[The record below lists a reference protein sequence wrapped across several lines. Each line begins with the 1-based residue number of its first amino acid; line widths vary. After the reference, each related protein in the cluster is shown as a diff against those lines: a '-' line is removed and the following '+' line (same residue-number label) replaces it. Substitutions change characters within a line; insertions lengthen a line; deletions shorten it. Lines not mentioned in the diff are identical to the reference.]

1 MKKNNLLI
9 YLLFVLSITL
19 ISSCKKAL
27 KNMDD
32 YYPKVSIVSAEIQT
46 DGSVLVTGKIDSEGD
61 ASIERLGFC
70 CNTKPNPTLTDRQII
85 SEINGS
91 TFTAIYKGLDEDSV
105 YYFRTWA
112 TNSYGYK
119 YGTETSLGNII
130 AAPVIPACTLPIS
143 YLNNGTG
150 NGSTSYYYVSV
161 PTNSWQFWEFSASP
175 QSGNALNFKFGSAI
189 TTGIYTTENDY
200 NPQSG
205 NVFVSFQVGWL
216 GSFSLESGSKVY
228 VNTIGQDTFDITIC
242 NAPWK
247 YNTNTTFTLNTRF
260 TCPD

>member
-1 MKKNNLLI
+1 MKKHTILI
-9 YLLFVLSITL
+9 YILIILSAFIAN
-19 ISSCKKAL
+19 SCKKAL

-46 DGSVLVTGKIDSEGD
+46 NGSVLVTGKIDSEGN
-61 ASIERLGFC
+61 APIEYIGFS
-70 CNTKPNPTLTDRQII
+70 CNTKPNPILTDRQII
-85 SEINGS
+85 SQINGN
-91 TFTAIYKGLDEDSV
+91 TFTAIYTGLDVDSV

-112 TNSYGYK
+112 ANSYGYK
-119 YGTETSLGNII
+119 YGSETSLGSII
-130 AAPVIPACTLPIS
+130 APPVTPACTLPIS
-143 YLNNGTG
+143 YLNNGSG

-161 PTNSWQFWEFSASP
+161 PTSSWQFWEFSASP

-200 NPQSG
+200 SPQSG
-205 NVFVSFQVGWL
+205 NVFVSFQFGWL

-247 YNTNTTFTLNTRF
+247 YNANTTFTLNTRF

>member
-1 MKKNNLLI
+1 MKKNTIIHYILI
-9 YLLFVLSITL
+9 IL
-19 ISSCKKAL
+19 IAAVVSSCKKAL

-61 ASIERLGFC
+61 APIERLGFC
-70 CNTKPNPTLTDRQII
+70 CNTKPNPTLTNRQII

-91 TFTAIYKGLDEDSV
+91 TFTAIYTGLDEDSV

-119 YGTETSLGNII
+119 YGTETSIENIV

-143 YLNNGTG
+143 YLDNGTG

-161 PTNSWQFWEFSASP
+161 PTNSWQLWEFSASP
-175 QSGNALNFKFGSAI
+175 QFGNALNFKFGSAI
-189 TTGIYTTENDY
+189 KTGVYTTENSSS
-200 NPQSG
+200 PQSG
-205 NVFVSFQVGWL
+205 RVLVSFQFGWL
-216 GSFSLESGSKVY
+216 GPVSLESGSKVY
-228 VNTIGQDTFDITIC
+228 VNAIGKDTFDITIC

-247 YNTNTTFTLNTRF
+247 YNTTNTFTLNTRF